1 MFSILLAN
9 QKFMR
14 FVKLATIGAATVLMG
29 SWLSASPVQADQ
41 YGGFDE
47 TGHYQYGSGPHSS
60 PYRPSIG
67 QSGYEQLRQQQE
79 REDLQSNQ
87 DQLRRYH
94 EAPAVGSPRS
104 GGNKYNFYEPTYL
117 PDGKVLMCAKG
128 FHGATYCN

>member
-9 QKFMR
+9 PKFMR
-14 FVKLATIGAATVLMG
+14 FVKLGTRGTTAALCG
-29 SWLSASPVQADQ
+29 IWLSISTAQADQ
-41 YGGFDE
+41 YGSFDE
-47 TGHYQYGSGPHSS
+47 TGHYQYGSGPYSS

-94 EAPAVGSPRS
+94 EAPAIGSPQS

-117 PDGKVLMCAKG
+117 PGGKVLMCAKG
-128 FHGATYCN
+128 FHSATYCN